1 MIGRS
6 GILTAVCTL
15 EISWRSMS
23 TEHSPDGGY
32 LMSSFEQTKVLKR
45 VAVAPLMGDRWLP
58 DQQERQQNNSLH
70 GATRSKQSK

>member
-6 GILTAVCTL
+6 GRGLALCKL
-15 EISWRSMS
+15 EISWCLMS
-23 TEHSPDGGY
+23 TKHYSDDSYRMGF
-32 LMSSFEQTKVLKR
+32 LEQTKVLKR